1 MEPANGFE
9 PLTCAFR
16 VRLREISRRPWTL
29 RSLKTRIEPSL
40 RRRMG
45 IPKNPDRGERAPR
58 VPQRKDRVRIA
69 EGRPAA
75 FSLSGSESRFDRLE
89 AERPADEMNVLGSVR

>member
-1 MEPANGFE
+1 MLTMEPANGFE

-16 VRLREISRRPWTL
+16 VRLREISRSPWTL

-58 VPQRKDRVRIA
+58 VPQGSTLGLDVR
-69 EGRPAA
+69 
-75 FSLSGSESRFDRLE
+75 SWLVSER
-89 AERPADEMNVLGSVR
+89 NV